1 MQILSLPAMTSTA
14 HYPENGVW
22 VLGFFDG
29 VHLGHQALLKAARA
43 VARERHTFVG
53 VWTFASLPKA
63 EQRLTD
69 SMERAALLAE
79 HGVQYIAIEKFANVQ
94 QLSGEAFFRDILLA
108 RLSPCALVCGFNFRF
123 GYRGACSAEDLV
135 RWGQEMQIP
144 VQVVEPY
151 LCGEVPVSSTEI
163 RTCIR
168 EGNVE
173 KAAQLLTRPYSIG
186 GTVSHGKALGRK
198 LGFPTANLR
207 LPEKKCAPAPG
218 VYASLVTL
226 PEQKRFMGVCNI
238 GYRPTVNADK
248 NDVTVETWLLDYS
261 GDLYGKEITVALYK
275 KLRDEKKFDSLTALR
290 DQVMEDGQA
299 VRTCFEEEM
308 KLNENC
314 HEP

>member
-1 MQILSLPAMTSTA
+1 MQILSLPAMTSA
-14 HYPENGVW
+14 AIYPENGVW

-29 VHLGHQALLKAARA
+29 VHLGHQALLQAARA
-43 VARERHTFVG
+43 LAEVRHTFVG
-53 VWTFASLPKA
+53 VWTFSSLPKA

-79 HGVQYIAIEKFANVQ
+79 HGVQYIAIEKFADVQ

-108 RLSPCALVCGFNFRF
+108 KLSPCALVCGFNFRF
-123 GYRGACSAEDLV
+123 GYRGACSCEDLV
-135 RWGQEMQIP
+135 RWGQEVQLP

-151 LCGEVPVSSTEI
+151 PCGAVPVSSTEI
-163 RTCIR
+163 RSCIR
-168 EGNVE
+168 EGDME
-173 KAAQLLTRPYSIG
+173 RAAQLLTRPYSIS

-226 PEQKRFMGVCNI
+226 PGQERFLGVCNI

-248 NDVTVETWLLDYS
+248 TDVTVETWLLDYS

-290 DQVMEDGQA
+290 DQVMEDGKA
-299 VRTCFEEEM
+299 VRMYFGEKM
-308 KLNENC
+308 KLNEDC